1 MFTDDIMIMTSVML
15 FKWKKIHVQGN
26 VHVERDQF
34 NGFISVK
41 RYISGHLGA
50 ITIIC
55 LGIPDISHL
64 CKQLEQER
72 N

>member
-1 MFTDDIMIMTSVML
+1 MTSVML
-15 FKWKKIHVQGN
+15 FKWKKMNAQGN
-26 VHVERDQF
+26 GHMASDRF
-34 NGFISVK
+34 NGFISVE
-41 RYISGHLGA
+41 RYINGHLGA

-64 CKQLEQER
+64 CQQLEQER